1 MRDSL
6 RTQLTVTLLALT
18 IVPLL
23 LSGLV
28 MARQSFQAQEQQV
41 LGLERAM
48 VQRVTTAVE
57 SFVEGLEGQLHMVVE
72 VKGLDSLPMGAQH
85 EVLSELLAYQDAFAD
100 LALLSRD
107 GRELVRVSRL
117 RTYRRQDLG
126 SRASQPEYWVPSRSG
141 EIYYSPVRFDQVLGE
156 PIITIG
162 LPVVDRTS
170 GELRGVLVGDARLK
184 RVWDVIAGMPVGEG
198 ESVYIVSQEGRLVA
212 HRNPSVVLR
221 GTRFQ
226 VPAEDGVYP
235 GLDAPEVVLAFETI
249 HFGEQSLLVVAEK
262 ATSEAFR
269 LAMNTLLITA
279 VAVLGGIV
287 LATAAG
293 LVAVRRIVRPIEAL
307 STTVEH
313 VAAGDFSRRVE
324 VARQDEI
331 GRLASG
337 FNRMA
342 AQLRNM
348 VSGLET
354 RVAERT
360 RDLERRS
367 NYLQASAE
375 VGRAAASILDVDRLI
390 GQVVNLIRERFG
402 LYYVGLFLL
411 NEAGDWA
418 VLRAGTGTAG
428 KALLSR
434 GHRIRVGEGMIGW
447 AVSRG
452 QARVSGEAARDIV
465 RLATPELP
473 ETRSEAAL
481 PLRSRGQVIGAL
493 TVQHEMGGAFDPETV
508 TVLQLMADQVAVA
521 IDNARLFAESQQAL
535 AAERHAYGEMS
546 AEAWHRLAAARE
558 QWGFRSTEDGLVPS
572 QGDWPPEMQQALGE
586 GIAFAHED
594 EDGAVRVA
602 LPLRVREGNIGALSF
617 RKEGGGGWTD
627 EELDVLRTL
636 LDQLGVA
643 LDSARL
649 YEETQRRAARERLA
663 GAVTARIRQTLDMET
678 VLRTAVNQIAD
689 AMGLAAL
696 DLRLLPGD
704 LAANPGGDAPQSH
717 DPVPAGDVQG

>member
-41 LGLERAM
+41 LALERAM

-57 SFVEGLEGQLHMVVE
+57 SFVEGLEGQLHMVLD
-72 VKGLDSLPMGAQH
+72 VKDLASLPVGEQR
-85 EVLSELLAYQDAFAD
+85 EVLSELLTYQDAFAD
-100 LALLSRD
+100 LSLLSRD

-126 SRASQPEYWVPSRSG
+126 SRAGLPEYWVPSRSG

-156 PIITIG
+156 PIVTIG
-162 LPVVDRTS
+162 LPVIDRAS

-184 RVWDVIAGMPVGEG
+184 RVWDVISDMPVSEG

-249 HFGEQSLLVVAEK
+249 HFGDESLLVVAEK

-287 LATAAG
+287 LASVTGVA
-293 LVAVRRIVRPIEAL
+293 AVRRIVRPIEAL

-313 VAAGDFSRRVE
+313 VAAGDFSRRVA
-324 VARQDEI
+324 VVRQDEI
-331 GRLASG
+331 GRLAAG

-342 AQLRNM
+342 AQLREM

-375 VGRAAASILDVDRLI
+375 VGRAAASILNVDRLI
-390 GQVVNLIRERFG
+390 GQAVNLIRERFG

-452 QARVSGEAARDIV
+452 QARVSGEAARDVV

-473 ETRSEAAL
+473 ETQSEAAL

-493 TVQHEMGGAFDPETV
+493 TVQHEMSGAFDPETIS
-508 TVLQLMADQVAVA
+508 VLQLMADQVAVA
-521 IDNARLFAESQQAL
+521 IDNARLFADSQQAL

-546 AEAWHRLAAARE
+546 AGAWHRLAAARE
-558 QWGFRSTEDGLVPS
+558 QWGYRSTEDGLVPS
-572 QGDWPPEMQQALGE
+572 QGDWPPEMQEALGE
-586 GIAFAHED
+586 GIAFAG

-602 LPLRVREGNIGALSF
+602 LPLRVREANIGALSF

-663 GAVTARIRQTLDMET
+663 GAVTARIRQTLDMDT

-704 LAANPGGDAPQSH
+704 LAAKPGGDAPQSH
-717 DPVPAGDVQG
+717 DSAGDGQE